1 MKSLRDNKAHKRYPI
16 RFYGLLSLS
25 CSRTMNVYFFNTY
38 EGASNRMSQRK
49 YFGTDGIRGRVGS
62 GNITPEFV
70 LKLGWA
76 VGRVLANGERK
87 KVLIGKDT
95 RVSGYLLESALQAGL
110 SAAGVDVLL
119 LGPMPTPAVAYLT
132 QTLRA
137 TAGIVISASHNPFED
152 NGLKFFSTE
161 GYKLPDEV
169 ELAIEAELEKDMQ
182 IVPSA
187 ELGKLARIKDAP
199 GRYIEFCK
207 STIPSLT
214 RLTGLNLVVDCA
226 HGATYH
232 VAPNVFAELGANV
245 VAIGNTPNGFNIN
258 HGVGSTS
265 PKALQEQVIAQGAD
279 VGVALDGDGDRVSL
293 VDANGKL
300 IDGDVLLYI
309 IAKDKQE
316 RGVLHG
322 GVAGTLMT
330 NYGLEKA
337 LADLDIP
344 FVRTDVG
351 DRYVL
356 EALRENQW
364 EIGGESSGHVVC
376 LDKTTTGD
384 GIVAALQ
391 VLAIMIKQEKSLE
404 QLCEGLIL
412 TPQILINL
420 RTPQAQMLAKHA
432 EVITL
437 VNVLNTKLEGMGRV
451 LLRPSGTEPVLRVMV
466 EGLDEDAVRTQ
477 AQELAD
483 AIEKI
488 ATMHGLTEA
497 AA

>member
-1 MKSLRDNKAHKRYPI
+1 
-16 RFYGLLSLS
+16 
-25 CSRTMNVYFFNTY
+25 MN
-38 EGASNRMSQRK
+38 QRR

-76 VGRVLANGERK
+76 VGRVLANGGRK

-152 NGLKFFSTE
+152 NGLKFFSAE
-161 GYKLPDEV
+161 GFKLPDSV
-169 ELAIEAELEKDMQ
+169 EFAIEAELEKTMEV
-182 IVPSA
+182 VPSA
-187 ELGKLARIKDAP
+187 ELGKLARIDDAP

-207 STIPSLT
+207 ATIPSMT
-214 RLTGLNLVVDCA
+214 RLSGLKLVVDCA

-232 VAPNVFAELGANV
+232 VAPKVFTELGAEV
-245 VAIGNTPNGFNIN
+245 YAIGNHPNGFNIN
-258 HGVGSTS
+258 HEVGSTS
-265 PKALQEQVIAQGAD
+265 PEALQKQVIEQGAD

-293 VDANGKL
+293 VDANGTL
-300 IDGDVLLYI
+300 LDGDTLLYI
-309 IAKDKQE
+309 IAKDRHA
-316 RGVLHG
+316 RGVLDG
-322 GVAGTLMT
+322 GVVGTLMS

-337 LADLDIP
+337 CADMNIP
-344 FVRTDVG
+344 FMRTDVG

-356 EALRENQW
+356 ESLQQQDW
-364 EIGGESSGHVVC
+364 KLGGESSGHVVC

-391 VLAIMIKQEKSLE
+391 VLSIMIKQNKRLE
-404 QLCEGLIL
+404 ELCEGLKL
-412 TPQILINL
+412 MPQVLINL
-420 RTPQAQMLAKHA
+420 KTPKAAELANNSDVVGMVEA
-432 EVITL
+432 
-437 VNVLNTKLEGMGRV
+437 LNIKLEGQGRV

-466 EGLDEDAVRTQ
+466 EGLNQADVQAQ

-483 AIEKI
+483 AIQKI
-488 ATMHGLTEA
+488 ALSHDAVEA
-497 AA
+497 EA